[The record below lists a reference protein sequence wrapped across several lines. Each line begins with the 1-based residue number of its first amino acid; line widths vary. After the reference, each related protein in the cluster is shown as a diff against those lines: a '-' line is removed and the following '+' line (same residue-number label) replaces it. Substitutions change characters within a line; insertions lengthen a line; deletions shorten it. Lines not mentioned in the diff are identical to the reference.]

1 MNIKLT
7 EAQKIKILNSDDV
20 FEIMQKVLNRENKI
34 DQDKEHFWIIGLA
47 VNLKIL
53 FVELVSIGG
62 VRSTVVEP
70 MNVFRVAILKNA
82 VSVILVHNHPSG
94 ELKPSSKDKDI
105 TDNLIQVGKIIRV
118 QVDDHLII
126 SRKSFL
132 SFLDI
137 GLFEELEKSLKYV
150 PPYQIVE
157 MIRKEEQKIRKEALK
172 EEQKI
177 RKEALKEEKRIR
189 KEAVKTAQSKGEK
202 KGEKKGKEEGIQIG
216 EERGEKNKAL
226 EMAKSLKQQGIETPV
241 IVKASGL
248 SVKEIEKL

>member
-7 EAQKIKILNSDDV
+7 EEQKIKILNSDDV

-70 MNVFRVAILKNA
+70 MNVFRVAVLKNA

-126 SRKSFL
+126 SPKSFL

-172 EEQKI
+172 EE
-177 RKEALKEEKRIR
+177 KRIR

-202 KGEKKGKEEGIQIG
+202 KGKKEGLMEGIQIG
-216 EERGEKNKAL
+216 EERGEKKGKKEGL
-226 EMAKSLKQQGIETPV
+226 MEGKIEMAKSLKQQGIETPI

-248 SVKEIEKL
+248 SLKEIEKL

>member
-1 MNIKLT
+1 MNINLT

-47 VNLKIL
+47 ANLKIL
-53 FVELVSIGG
+53 FIELVSIGG

-70 MNVFRVAILKNA
+70 MNVFRVAVLKNA

-126 SRKSFL
+126 SPKSFL

-137 GLFEELEKSLKYV
+137 GLFEELEQSLKYV

-172 EEQKI
+172 EE
-177 RKEALKEEKRIR
+177 KRLR
-189 KEAVKTAQSKGEK
+189 KEAVKTAQSKGLME
-202 KGEKKGKEEGIQIG
+202 
-216 EERGEKNKAL
+216 GEKNKAV
-226 EMAKSLKQQGIETPV
+226 EMAKSLKQQGIETP
-241 IVKASGL
+241 IIAKASGL
-248 SVKEIEKL
+248 SAKQIEKL